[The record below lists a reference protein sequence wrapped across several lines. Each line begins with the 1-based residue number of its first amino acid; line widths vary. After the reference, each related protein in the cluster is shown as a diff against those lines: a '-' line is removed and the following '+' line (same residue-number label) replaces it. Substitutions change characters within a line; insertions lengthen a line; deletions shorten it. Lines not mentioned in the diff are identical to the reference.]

1 MKIGTRAKTILF
13 DAPWMNLADCMHA
26 DGLHHGEDHQH
37 AYGRIV
43 FE

>member
-13 DAPWMNLADCMHA
+13 DAPWMNLADLCA